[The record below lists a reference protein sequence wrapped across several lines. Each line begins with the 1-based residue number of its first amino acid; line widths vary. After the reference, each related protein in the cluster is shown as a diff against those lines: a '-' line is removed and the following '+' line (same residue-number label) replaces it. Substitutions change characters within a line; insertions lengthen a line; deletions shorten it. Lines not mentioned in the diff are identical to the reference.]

1 MRQRGNVLR
10 PGAVVV
16 GGAVLVLLLGA
27 CASGGADG
35 SVDRLG
41 SPAAT
46 VAGVNPLTPSGGSVN
61 ASIAPTDG
69 PEGARGRLALRTY
82 QDWWQAQAEAFGRTD
97 SDGSALEAYSS
108 GRALSDTL
116 VGLRQ
121 LHDAKLVM
129 TGTPRNSAVVK
140 TIDLKADPQ
149 TAVIED
155 CVDLSDWHRVD
166 AVTRTAKEPADRLNR
181 YVATASLRWFQAHW
195 LIYDFKREVDRTC

>member
-10 PGAVVV
+10 PGAVGV

-27 CASGGADG
+27 CASGGAGG

-41 SPAAT
+41 SAAPT
-46 VAGVNPLTPSGGSVN
+46 VAGVNPLTPSSGSVN
-61 ASIAPTDG
+61 ATIAPTEG
-69 PEGARGRLALRTY
+69 PEGAKGRLAVKTY

-108 GRALSDTL
+108 GRALSDAL
-116 VGLRQ
+116 VGLRR

-140 TIDLKADPQ
+140 SIDLKADPQ

-155 CVDLSDWHRVD
+155 CVDLTAWRRVD
-166 AVTRTAKEPADRLNR
+166 AVTRAAKEPADRLNR

>member
-140 TIDLKADPQ
+140 TIDLKVDPQ

>member
-149 TAVIED
+149 AAVIED

>member
-1 MRQRGNVLR
+1 M
-10 PGAVVV
+10 
-16 GGAVLVLLLGA
+16 
-27 CASGGADG
+27 
-35 SVDRLG
+35 
-41 SPAAT
+41 
-46 VAGVNPLTPSGGSVN
+46 NPLTPSGGSVN

-69 PEGARGRLALRTY
+69 PEGAKGRLALKTY

-140 TIDLKADPQ
+140 AIDLKADPQ
-149 TAVIED
+149 TVVIED

-181 YVATASLRWFQAHW
+181 YLATASLRWFQAHW

>member
-10 PGAVVV
+10 PGAVGT
-16 GGAVLVLLLGA
+16 GGAVLMLLLGA
-27 CASGGADG
+27 CASGGGGG
-35 SVDRLG
+35 SVDHLG
-41 SPAAT
+41 SPVPT
-46 VAGVNPLTPSGGSVN
+46 VAGVDPLTPSGGSAN
-61 ASIAPTDG
+61 GAIAPTDG

-82 QDWWQAQAEAFGRTD
+82 QDWWQAQATAYGRMD

-108 GRALSDTL
+108 GRALSDAL

-121 LHDAKLVM
+121 LHDGKLLM
-129 TGTPRNSAVVK
+129 TGMPRNSAVVK
-140 TIDLKADPQ
+140 AVDLNADPQ

-155 CVDLSDWHRVD
+155 CVDVSDWHRVD
-166 AVTRTAKEPADRLNR
+166 AVTRTAKDPADRLNR

>member
-69 PEGARGRLALRTY
+69 PEGARGRLAVRTY

>member
-1 MRQRGNVLR
+1 
-10 PGAVVV
+10 VV

-41 SPAAT
+41 SPAPT
-46 VAGVNPLTPSGGSVN
+46 VAGVNPLTPSGGPVN

-69 PEGARGRLALRTY
+69 PEGARGRLAVRTY